1 MDTTHF
7 YEIIATNARIGDCY
21 EIVFKGNPTKF
32 KGIPIPSR
40 ETDDKFVFQVQEP
53 PARKG
58 MMEAEFNDI
67 ESMKKC

>member
-1 MDTTHF
+1 MDTQSF

-21 EIVFKGNPTKF
+21 EIVLKGNPVTF

-40 ETDDKFVFQVQEP
+40 EDENKFLLQVQEP
-53 PARKG
+53 VSRKG
-58 MMEAEFNDI
+58 LMEAAFEDI